1 MANRIYKA
9 LKANGIDTTLETI
22 ETIINGNGTK
32 ADGDIYDIIETL
44 AAVKVDDIGNGYPLK
59 SGTYP
64 TIDKATARYKALIR
78 MAKKGA
84 F

>member
-22 ETIINGNGTK
+22 ETILNGNGTK

-44 AAVKVDDIGNGYPLK
+44 ADVNEYGL
-59 SGTYP
+59 
-64 TIDKATARYKALIR
+64 IDELYA
-78 MAKKGA
+78 MA
-84 F
+84 

>member
-1 MANRIYKA
+1 MASRIYKA

-44 AAVKVDDIGNGYPLK
+44 ADVNEYGL
-59 SGTYP
+59 
-64 TIDKATARYKALIR
+64 IDELYE
-78 MAKKGA
+78 MA
-84 F
+84 

>member
-9 LKANGIDTTLETI
+9 LQANEIDTTLETI

-44 AAVKVDDIGNGYPLK
+44 ADVNEYGL
-59 SGTYP
+59 
-64 TIDKATARYKALIR
+64 IDELYA
-78 MAKKGA
+78 MA
-84 F
+84 

>member
-9 LKANGIDTTLETI
+9 LKANGINTTLETI

-44 AAVKVDDIGNGYPLK
+44 ADVNEYGL
-59 SGTYP
+59 
-64 TIDKATARYKALIR
+64 IDELYG
-78 MAKKGA
+78 MV
-84 F
+84 

>member
-1 MANRIYKA
+1 MARRIYKA

-44 AAVKVDDIGNGYPLK
+44 ADVNEYGL
-59 SGTYP
+59 
-64 TIDKATARYKALIR
+64 IDELYAKA
-78 MAKKGA
+78 
-84 F
+84 

>member
-1 MANRIYKA
+1 MARRIYKV

-44 AAVKVDDIGNGYPLK
+44 ADVNEYGL
-59 SGTYP
+59 
-64 TIDKATARYKALIR
+64 IDELYA
-78 MAKKGA
+78 MA
-84 F
+84 

>member
-44 AAVKVDDIGNGYPLK
+44 ADVNEYGL
-59 SGTYP
+59 
-64 TIDKATARYKALIR
+64 IDELYA
-78 MAKKGA
+78 MA
-84 F
+84 

>member
-9 LKANGIDTTLETI
+9 LQANGIDTTLETI

-44 AAVKVDDIGNGYPLK
+44 ADVNEYGL
-59 SGTYP
+59 
-64 TIDKATARYKALIR
+64 IDELYA
-78 MAKKGA
+78 MA
-84 F
+84 